1 MTFFRY
7 SALTFNAHRI
17 HYDAD
22 YCRNIEGYPGVVIH
36 GPLIATL
43 LLDLCVRHGRTVG
56 RFTYRAR
63 APLFLPHPFTTNGDS
78 AGTTTRLRAAGHDGR
93 IAMEAEARP
102 ACTLQRTRY
111 LPSRRLAHADRP
123 SCATLTR

>member
-1 MTFFRY
+1 MYRDAADASDRPPTDSADRTPDGADFSAEHVLDAVTLFRY

-22 YCRNIEGYPGVVIH
+22 YCRDVEGYPGVVIH

-43 LLDLCVRHGRTVG
+43 LLDLCVRHDRSVG

-63 APLFLPHPFTTNGDS
+63 APLFLPHPFTTNGES
-78 AGTTTRLRAAGHDGR
+78 AGNDHQALGGG
-93 IAMEAEARP
+93 
-102 ACTLQRTRY
+102 
-111 LPSRRLAHADRP
+111 S
-123 SCATLTR
+123 